1 MTPLERAALWV
12 ASALLLVLGVGLAVL
27 PLETPGFTE
36 AVSARFSRADE
47 AGLTRS
53 ESARLAEQ
61 VRAFVIGGDGRL
73 PATYAGRPAFD
84 RAAVA
89 HLEDVRDVV
98 AGART
103 VTLVL
108 ALLAIAGA
116 VAAWRIGRLDLVGS
130 ALRLSGAVLIGAVVS
145 IGLWALVDFDGFFA
159 AFHGL
164 FFAEGTWT
172 FPYDSLLIRLF
183 PEGFWVTGAV
193 AWAVTV
199 VAVGAVYVL
208 LGGVLRGSRRAST
221 NGRAE

>member
-1 MTPLERAALWV
+1 MRPIGRFALWV

-27 PLETPGFTE
+27 PLETPAFTE

-47 AGLTRS
+47 AGLTRV

-73 PATYAGRPAFD
+73 PVTYAGRPAFD

-98 AGART
+98 SGART
-103 VTLVL
+103 ATLVL
-108 ALLAIAGA
+108 ALLAIVGA
-116 VAAWRIGRLDLVGS
+116 VAAWRARRLDLLGS
-130 ALRLSGAVLIGAVVS
+130 ALRWSGAVLIGVVVS
-145 IGLWALVDFDGFFA
+145 IGLWALLDFDGFFA
-159 AFHGL
+159 AFHSL

-172 FPYDSLLIRLF
+172 FPYDSMLIRLF

-193 AWAVTV
+193 AWAAMV

-208 LGGVLRGSRRAST
+208 LGGVLRGSWRAST
-221 NGRAE
+221 NERAE